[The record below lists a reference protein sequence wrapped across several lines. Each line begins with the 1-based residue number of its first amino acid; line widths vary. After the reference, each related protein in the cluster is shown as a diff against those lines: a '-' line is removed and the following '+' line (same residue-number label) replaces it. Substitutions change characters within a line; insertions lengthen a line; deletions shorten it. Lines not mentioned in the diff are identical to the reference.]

1 MHVHASYKTEVMNEY
16 DGMTHPFQTIGK
28 QSANIP
34 FEFIQS
40 HCTVME
46 KVISDSQREL
56 TLLKKGVCNIVGFK
70 LNTTHTSANKIAK
83 ST

>member
-28 QSANIP
+28 QSAKL
-34 FEFIQS
+34 IQS

-56 TLLKKGVCNIVGFK
+56 T
-70 LNTTHTSANKIAK
+70 TTKERLVQHFRI
-83 ST
+83 